1 MRTMD
6 AVKNY
11 QMWRKEARLDEASL
25 AELQAIEQD
34 PKQIEDRFY
43 KDLEFGTGGLR
54 GLLGAG
60 TNRMNV
66 YTVRRAAAG
75 LGDQLLA
82 ESADA
87 KEKGIAIAH
96 DSRHMSRQFAEDSAR
111 VLAFKGFHVYLFD
124 ALRPTPE
131 LSFTI
136 KHLGCA
142 AGIVVT
148 ASHNPAEY
156 NGFKAYGADGG
167 QITPAT
173 ADAVLK
179 RMLALNPFDVE
190 MMDEEEA
197 RKQGLITIIG
207 QEVDDAYI
215 DHVLSLRP
223 DPELLNRTGVKLKIV
238 YTPLHGAGN
247 KLVRA
252 ALARAGY
259 ADVTVVKE
267 QEAPDGAFPTVA
279 SPNPE
284 NPEAFAIAIGYADR
298 IDADLII
305 GTDPDSDRMGMML
318 KKDGKWVPVTGNQA
332 GCLMLEYILRA
343 HKIEKGDYAVTTI
356 VSTRMVDA
364 IAEKYGIDIVRVLTG
379 FKFIGETIDKKE
391 KVGNHGFLL
400 GFEES
405 YGYLTGGYIRD
416 KDAVIATLLACELA
430 AYYKSRGV
438 SLFDALEDMF
448 REYGYYAEKTISV
461 VMPGVDGMEKRE
473 RATSSLRANPPR
485 EIGGR
490 KVLEALDFKV
500 EGTMGLPRADVL
512 LYKMEGDAWICVR
525 PSGTEPK
532 LKIYAGVREKS
543 DQEARA
549 QVDALSK
556 AAAEFGK

>member
-1 MRTMD
+1 MNAKQTYSQWANDPRM
-6 AVKNY
+6 
-11 QMWRKEARLDEASL
+11 DEATRRELSSIAGSA
-25 AELQAIEQD
+25 AE
-34 PKQIEDRFY
+34 IEDRFY

-54 GLLGAG
+54 GVLGAG
-60 TNRMNV
+60 TNRMNA

-75 LGDQLLA
+75 LGDQLIA
-82 ESADA
+82 EGADA
-87 KEKGIAIAH
+87 MKKGVAIAH
-96 DSRHMSRQFAEDSAR
+96 DSRHCSREFAEDSAR
-111 VLAFKGFHVYLFD
+111 VLAAKGIRVYLFD

-156 NGFKAYGADGG
+156 NGFKAYGSDGG
-167 QITPAT
+167 QITPVT
-173 ADAVLK
+173 ADAVFR
-179 RMLALNPFDVE
+179 RMMEIDPFSVAL
-190 MMDEEEA
+190 MDEAEA
-197 RKQGLITIIG
+197 KAKGLLTIIG
-207 QEVDDAYI
+207 KEVDDAYI

-223 DPELLNRTGVKLKIV
+223 DPSLLTRTGVKLKIV

-247 KLVRA
+247 LLVRS
-252 ALARAGY
+252 ALERAGY

-284 NPEAFAIAIGYADR
+284 NPEAFSIAIGYANR
-298 IDADLII
+298 ADADVII

-318 KKDGKWVPVTGNQA
+318 KKDGKWIPVTGNQA

-343 HKIEKGDYAVTTI
+343 RKIQPGDYAVTTV

-379 FKFIGETIDKKE
+379 FKYIGETIDRHE
-391 KVGNHGFLL
+391 KAGNHGFLL

-430 AYYKSRGV
+430 AYYKSLGK
-438 SLFDALEDMF
+438 SLLDALEDMF
-448 REYGYYAEKTISV
+448 KEYGYYAEKTVSV

-473 RATSSLRANPPR
+473 RATANLRKNPPK

-490 KVLEALDFKV
+490 RVTRAFDFSK
-500 EGTMGLPRADVL
+500 EGTMGLPKADVL
-512 LYKMEGDAWICVR
+512 LYALEGDAWLCVR

-543 DQEARA
+543 ASDAEREIR
-549 QVDALSK
+549 ALSA

>member
-1 MRTMD
+1 MKMYDTWLSSP
-6 AVKNY
+6 ALSAEEK
-11 QMWRKEARLDEASL
+11 
-25 AELQAIEQD
+25 AELENIKND

-54 GLLGAG
+54 GILGMG

-66 YTVRRAAAG
+66 YTVRRAAKGLAAYLLKAG
-75 LGDQLLA
+75 APEGK
-82 ESADA
+82 S
-87 KEKGIAIAH
+87 GVAIAH
-96 DSRHMSRQFAEDSAR
+96 DSRHFSREFAEDSAK
-111 VLAFKGFHVYLFD
+111 VIANMGIQVYLFD
-124 ALRPTPE
+124 SLRPTPE
-131 LSFTI
+131 LSFAI
-136 KHLGCA
+136 KHLNCA

-167 QITPAT
+167 QITPDT
-173 ADAVLK
+173 ADAVL
-179 RMLALNPFDVE
+179 REMQALDPLAIDMLPSLESP
-190 MMDEEEA
+190 
-197 RKQGLITIIG
+197 LIRIIG
-207 QEVDDAYI
+207 SEVDEAYI

-223 DPELLNRTGVKLKIV
+223 DKDLLARTGVKLKIV

-252 ALARAGY
+252 ALKKAGY
-259 ADVTVVKE
+259 EDVTVVKE
-267 QEAPDGAFPTVA
+267 QEEPDGAFPTVK

-284 NPEAFAIAIGYADR
+284 NPEAFTLAIGYADKV
-298 IDADLII
+298 DADVII

-318 KKDGKWVPVTGNQA
+318 KKDGVWTPVTGNQA

-343 HKIEKGDYAVTTI
+343 KKPAPDAYAVTTI

-364 IAEKYGIDIVRVLTG
+364 IAEKYGVKIERVLTG

-391 KVGNHGFLL
+391 KIGNRTFLL

-430 AYYKSRGV
+430 AYYKSQGK
-438 SLFDALEDMF
+438 SLMDALEAMYK
-448 REYGYYAEKTISV
+448 EYGYFAEKTVSV

-473 RATSSLRANPPR
+473 KATASLRACPPAT
-485 EIGGR
+485 IGGR
-490 KVLEALDFKV
+490 KVLEAMDFKQGGV
-500 EGTMGLPRADVL
+500 MGLPKADVL
-512 LYKMEGDAWICVR
+512 LYTLEGGAWVCVR

-532 LKIYAGVREKS
+532 LKIYAGVRETS
-543 DQEARA
+543 AAEAQR
-549 QVDALSK
+549 QIDLISSS
-556 AAAEFGK
+556 AAEFGK

>member
-1 MRTMD
+1 MKMYDTWLSSP
-6 AVKNY
+6 ALSAAEK
-11 QMWRKEARLDEASL
+11 
-25 AELQAIEQD
+25 AELENIKND

-54 GLLGAG
+54 GILGMG

-66 YTVRRAAAG
+66 YTVRRAAKGLAAYLLKAG
-75 LGDQLLA
+75 APEGK
-82 ESADA
+82 S
-87 KEKGIAIAH
+87 GVAIAH
-96 DSRHMSRQFAEDSAR
+96 DSRHFSRQFAEDSAK
-111 VLAFKGFHVYLFD
+111 VIANMGIQVYLFD
-124 ALRPTPE
+124 SLRPTPE
-131 LSFTI
+131 LSFAI
-136 KHLGCA
+136 KHLNCA

-167 QITPAT
+167 QITPDT
-173 ADAVLK
+173 ADAVL
-179 RMLALNPFDVE
+179 REMQALDPLSIDMLPSLTSP
-190 MMDEEEA
+190 
-197 RKQGLITIIG
+197 LIRIIG
-207 QEVDDAYI
+207 SEVDEAYI

-223 DPELLNRTGVKLKIV
+223 DKDLLARTGVKLKIV

-252 ALARAGY
+252 ALKKAGY
-259 ADVTVVKE
+259 EDVTVVKE
-267 QEAPDGAFPTVA
+267 QEEPDGAFPTVK

-284 NPEAFAIAIGYADR
+284 NPEAFTLAIGYADKV
-298 IDADLII
+298 DADVII

-318 KKDGKWVPVTGNQA
+318 KKDGVWTPVTGNQA

-343 HKIEKGDYAVTTI
+343 KKPAPDAYAVTTI

-364 IAEKYGIDIVRVLTG
+364 IAEKYGVKIERVLTG

-391 KVGNHGFLL
+391 KIGNRNFLL

-430 AYYKSRGV
+430 AYYKSQGK
-438 SLFDALEDMF
+438 SLMDALEAMYK
-448 REYGYYAEKTISV
+448 EYGYFAEKTVSV

-473 RATSSLRANPPR
+473 KATASLRACPPAT
-485 EIGGR
+485 IGGR
-490 KVLEALDFKV
+490 KVLEAMDFKQGGV
-500 EGTMGLPRADVL
+500 MGLPKADVL
-512 LYKMEGDAWICVR
+512 LYTLEGGAWVCVR

-532 LKIYAGVREKS
+532 LKIYAGVRETS
-543 DQEARA
+543 AAEAQRQIDLISSSA
-549 QVDALSK
+549 S
-556 AAAEFGK
+556 EFGK